1 MAPQAPPRSTPLSSD
16 ILQEALHAE
25 DISSEI
31 VTDAEFAMDENE
43 FKENEILYY
52 IIPTEDTNVSCNLY
66 NVPKPFMI
74 PQIDGHDTMVSQDII
89 FNI

>member
-1 MAPQAPPRSTPLSSD
+1 MLTSYVRVFVLCYVQRFPCLKYRLSLIIVD
-16 ILQEALHAE
+16 IQ
-25 DISSEI
+25 
-31 VTDAEFAMDENE
+31 F
-43 FKENEILYY
+43 LYY

-89 FNI
+89 FDI